1 MAGAT
6 KRVNVLERPS
16 RTARAAAL
24 GRAAGFAGHRDT
36 WAEQVLPWRDAVLAR
51 RMRRLVGADASPR
64 GSRVLQPLLG
74 GLTAHATLRMLAID
88 ECVRAAIAD
97 GIEQVVIV
105 GAGLDTRAWR
115 LDELASARV
124 LELDLPGTQEAKQLR
139 LAGTPVRAAQL
150 RFVPVDL
157 HRADLDWVLGDAGHD
172 PDEPTLWLWEAVA
185 MYIPPASVRATAE
198 VLGARSAARSR
209 LAMTFVVPDL
219 LGEGRLGRALAPGA
233 RALFD
238 ALGEPVRTSLSHEQV
253 TDLLHEAGFDRVE
266 VTDSAAW
273 ARAAGLQ
280 APRNPL
286 GAERLAVATRSTRA

>member
-1 MAGAT
+1 MS
-6 KRVNVLERPS
+6 VLQRPS

-24 GRAAGFAGHRDT
+24 GRAVGFAGHRDT

-51 RMRRLVGADASPR
+51 RMRRLMGADAAP
-64 GSRVLQPLLG
+64 GDSRVLRPLLG
-74 GLTAHATLRMLAID
+74 GLTAHATLRMVAID
-88 ECVRAAIAD
+88 ECVRQSIED

-115 LDELASARV
+115 LDELAAARV

-139 LAGTPVRAAQL
+139 LAGTPARAAQVD
-150 RFVPVDL
+150 FVPVDL

-172 PDEPTLWLWEAVA
+172 RDAPTLWLWEAVA
-185 MYIPPASVRATAE
+185 MYIPPASVHATAE
-198 VLGARSAARSR
+198 VLGARSAAGSR

-219 LGEGRLGRALAPGA
+219 LGEGRVGRALAPGA

-238 ALGEPVRTSLSHEQV
+238 ALGEPVRTALTHDEV
-253 TDLLHEAGFDRVE
+253 VDLLRDAGFDRVE
-266 VTDSAAW
+266 ISDSAAW
-273 ARAAGLQ
+273 ARSAGLE

-286 GAERLAVATRSTRA
+286 GAERLAVATRTAGS